1 MKLRSLFSIKN
12 IVLFLL
18 FNLSMFSCEDQKKAT
33 SHEES
38 DFKNKERSK
47 FELDTVINLFNVNK
61 QKLSEKIKIAIH
73 KIDGRI
79 DLLKEKNNHA
89 KEKMK
94 NEIKQD
100 IEELEFRKTELKKS
114 LKDLKTIT
122 KENWRNF
129 KKETEIIIERF
140 EKKFSDD
147 HPDESCQKADSIP

>member
-1 MKLRSLFSIKN
+1 
-12 IVLFLL
+12 
-18 FNLSMFSCEDQKKAT
+18 MFSCEDQKKANSHDGNKLKNTET
-33 SHEES
+33 S
-38 DFKNKERSK
+38 KV
-47 FELDTVINLFNVNK
+47 ELDTVINLFNVNK
-61 QKLSEKIKIAIH
+61 QKVSEKIIIVIH

-94 NEIKQD
+94 KEIKQD

-140 EKKFSDD
+140 EKRFSDD

>member
-1 MKLRSLFSIKN
+1 
-12 IVLFLL
+12 
-18 FNLSMFSCEDQKKAT
+18 MFSCEDQKKAT
-33 SHEES
+33 SHEGNKL
-38 DFKNKERSK
+38 KNTERSK
-47 FELDTVINLFNVNK
+47 VELDTVINLFNVNK

-79 DLLKEKNNHA
+79 DRLKEKNNHA

-94 NEIKQD
+94 KEIKQD

-140 EKKFSDD
+140 EKRFSDD

>member
-1 MKLRSLFSIKN
+1 
-12 IVLFLL
+12 
-18 FNLSMFSCEDQKKAT
+18 MFSCEDQKKAT

>member
-12 IVLFLL
+12 IVLFTL
-18 FNLSMFSCEDQKKAT
+18 FNLSMFSCEDQKKANSHDGNKLKNTET
-33 SHEES
+33 S
-38 DFKNKERSK
+38 KV
-47 FELDTVINLFNVNK
+47 ELDTVINLFNVNK
-61 QKLSEKIKIAIH
+61 QKVSEKIIIVIH

-94 NEIKQD
+94 KEIKQD

-140 EKKFSDD
+140 EKRFSDD

>member
-1 MKLRSLFSIKN
+1 
-12 IVLFLL
+12 
-18 FNLSMFSCEDQKKAT
+18 MFSCEDQKKAT
-33 SHEES
+33 SHEEN

-94 NEIKQD
+94 KEIKQD
-100 IEELEFRKTELKKS
+100 IEELEFKKTELKKS
-114 LKDLKTIT
+114 LKDLKKIT
-122 KENWRNF
+122 KKNWHNF

-140 EKKFSDD
+140 EKRFSHD
-147 HPDESCQKADSIP
+147 HPDQSCQKADSIP